1 MGEMVMHKDSAEHG
15 RTTCKCR
22 IVQCELCGK
31 DLQENEREHHQTWK
45 CRKRVML
52 CGFGCGKQFIAD
64 RKNHHYRHDCQ
75 MRFVECSLG
84 CGVTMRAHEHTYHVN
99 HQCMRR

>member
-1 MGEMVMHKDSAEHG
+1 MIECPLGCGTKMKANRYEEHAHSFCEMRVFPCGLGCGEMVMHKDSAEHK

-64 RKNHHYRHDCQ
+64 RKNH
-75 MRFVECSLG
+75 
-84 CGVTMRAHEHTYHVN
+84 
-99 HQCMRR
+99 